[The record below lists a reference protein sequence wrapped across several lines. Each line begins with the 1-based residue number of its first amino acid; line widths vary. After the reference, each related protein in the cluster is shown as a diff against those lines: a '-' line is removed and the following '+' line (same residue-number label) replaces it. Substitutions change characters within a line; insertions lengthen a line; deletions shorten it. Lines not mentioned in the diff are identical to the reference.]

1 MESNETLESIT
12 ALKAELAAQ
21 GLLLCDL
28 KPIASLPE
36 SVWLEPLPKSYES
49 GCLLLVGH
57 AGKKF
62 WEVFSKKQADEVMQ
76 QPDPVDRYSAK
87 LSKQAI
93 DNHLVGVNAK
103 PLFPSEDCPINLM
116 ALGKAFGWHA
126 PSPLG
131 MGIHQE
137 YGLWSAY
144 RAVWWLDL
152 ELSDSFQNTTESSI
166 PQYSS
171 EISEI
176 CAQCQSQEC
185 VTACPANAI
194 DFKKNPDLGRC
205 ADYRLQDDS
214 QCASTCLSRMACP
227 YAKEH
232 RYTTAQMAYHYELAR
247 SAIAKYRSQ
256 SQ

>member
-1 MESNETLESIT
+1 MESNQTLASIT
-12 ALKAELAAQ
+12 ALKAELATQ
-21 GLLLCDL
+21 GFLLCDL
-28 KPIASLPE
+28 KLVASLPA
-36 SVWLEPLPKSYES
+36 SVWLGTKPKLYES

-62 WEVFSKKQADEVMQ
+62 WEVFRKHQADEVMQ

-87 LSKQAI
+87 LTKQAI
-93 DNHLVGVNAK
+93 DNQLVGVNAK
-103 PLFPSEDCPINLM
+103 PLFPSVDCPINLM

-126 PSPLG
+126 SSPLG

-152 ELSDSFQNTTESSI
+152 EWPDNFQNTTELSI
-166 PQYSS
+166 PNFSS

-176 CAQCQSQEC
+176 CAQCQSQDC
-185 VTACPANAI
+185 VIACPASAI
-194 DFKKNPDLGRC
+194 NFKKNPDLGRC
-205 ADYRLQDDS
+205 ADYRLQNDS

-232 RYTTAQMAYHYELAR
+232 RYTKTQMTYHYELAR
-247 SAIAKYRSQ
+247 SAIAKYRNQ